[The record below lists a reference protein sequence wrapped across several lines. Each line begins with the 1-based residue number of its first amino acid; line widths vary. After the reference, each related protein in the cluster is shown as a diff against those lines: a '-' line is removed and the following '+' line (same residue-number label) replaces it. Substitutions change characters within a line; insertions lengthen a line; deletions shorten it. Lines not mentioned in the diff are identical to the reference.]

1 MLMNSTFTK
10 ILRIV
15 LGLGLIFF
23 GVSKLIDFNI
33 MPTHI
38 YTGEAA
44 IFIDS
49 LSETGYILKVIG
61 IFEILIGL
69 LLLFNKW
76 VSFALILLAPITV
89 NILLFHLF
97 LDTPGLLIALIIV
110 ILNAILIYKHWK
122 VYRPLFH

>member
-1 MLMNSTFTK
+1 MNSTFTK
-10 ILRIV
+10 ILRII

-23 GVSKLIDFNI
+23 GLSKLMHFNF

-38 YTGEAA
+38 YTGDAA

-49 LSETGYILKVIG
+49 LSDTGYILKVVG
-61 IFEILIGL
+61 IFELFIGL

-76 VSFALILLAPITV
+76 VPFALLLLAPITL

-97 LDTPGLLIALIIV
+97 MDTPGLIIAVVVLA
-110 ILNAILIYKHWK
+110 LNGILIYKHWK
-122 VYRPLFH
+122 VYRPLFL

>member
-1 MLMNSTFTK
+1 MNSTFTK
-10 ILRIV
+10 ILRI
-15 LGLGLIFF
+15 LFGLLLIMFGLTQWIH
-23 GVSKLIDFNI
+23 FNF

-49 LSETGYILKVIG
+49 LSDTGYILKFVG
-61 IFEILIGL
+61 TLEILVGL
-69 LLLFNKW
+69 LLVFNKW
-76 VSFALILLAPITV
+76 VPFALLLLAPITV

-97 LDTPGLLIALIIV
+97 LDIPGLYVAMV
-110 ILNAILIYKHWK
+110 VVVLNAILIYKHWK

>member
-1 MLMNSTFTK
+1 MNSTFTK
-10 ILRIV
+10 ILRII
-15 LGLGLIFF
+15 LGLGLFFF
-23 GVSKLIDFNI
+23 GLSKLIDFNI

-44 IFIDS
+44 IFIDT
-49 LSETGYILKVIG
+49 LSDTGYILKVIG

-76 VSFALILLAPITV
+76 VPFALLLLAPISV

-97 LDTPGLLIALIIV
+97 LDIPGLIVALV
-110 ILNAILIYKHWK
+110 VVVLNAILIYKHWK
-122 VYRPLFH
+122 VYRPLFL

>member
-1 MLMNSTFTK
+1 MNSTFTK
-10 ILRIV
+10 ILRII
-15 LGLGLIFF
+15 LGLGLLFF
-23 GVSKLIDFNI
+23 GLSKLIYFNF

-49 LSETGYILKVIG
+49 LSDTGYILKVVG

-69 LLLFNKW
+69 LVLFNKW
-76 VSFALILLAPITV
+76 VPFALLLLAPITV

-97 LDTPGLLIALIIV
+97 LDTPGLFTALIIV
-110 ILNAILIYKHWK
+110 VLNAILIYKHWK
-122 VYRPLFH
+122 VYRPLFI

>member
-1 MLMNSTFTK
+1 MNSTFTK
-10 ILRIV
+10 ILRIL
-15 LGLGLIFF
+15 LGLLLVIFGLSQWIH
-23 GVSKLIDFNI
+23 FNI

-38 YTGEAA
+38 YKGEAA

-49 LSETGYILKVIG
+49 LSSTGYILKVVG
-61 IFEILIGL
+61 TLEILVGL

-76 VSFALILLAPITV
+76 VPFALLLLAPITV

-97 LDTPGLLIALIIV
+97 LDIPGLYMAFIVV

>member
-1 MLMNSTFTK
+1 MNSTFTK
-10 ILRIV
+10 ILRIL
-15 LGLGLIFF
+15 LGLLLIIFGLSQWIH
-23 GVSKLIDFNI
+23 FNVV
-33 MPTHI
+33 PTHI

-49 LSETGYILKVIG
+49 LSSTGYILKVVG
-61 IFEILIGL
+61 TLEILVGL

-76 VSFALILLAPITV
+76 VPFALLLLAPITV

-97 LDTPGLLIALIIV
+97 LDIPGLYVAMV
-110 ILNAILIYKHWK
+110 VVVLNAILIYKHWK

>member
-1 MLMNSTFTK
+1 MNSTFTK
-10 ILRIV
+10 ILRII

-23 GVSKLIDFNI
+23 GLSKLIHFSF

-38 YTGEAA
+38 YTGDAA

-49 LSETGYILKVIG
+49 LSNTGYILKVVG
-61 IFEILIGL
+61 FFELVIGL

-76 VSFALILLAPITV
+76 VPFALLLLSPITL

-97 LDTPGLLIALIIV
+97 MDTPGLIIAVV
-110 ILNAILIYKHWK
+110 ILSLNAILIYKHWK
-122 VYRPLFH
+122 VYRPLFL

>member
-1 MLMNSTFTK
+1 MNSTFTK
-10 ILRIV
+10 ILRIL
-15 LGLGLIFF
+15 LGLLLIIFGLSQWIH
-23 GVSKLIDFNI
+23 FNI
-33 MPTHI
+33 VPTHI

-49 LSETGYILKVIG
+49 LSSTGYILKVVG
-61 IFEILIGL
+61 TLEIVVGL

-76 VSFALILLAPITV
+76 VPFALLLLAPITV

-97 LDTPGLLIALIIV
+97 LDIPGLYVAMV
-110 ILNAILIYKHWK
+110 VVVLNAILIYKHWK